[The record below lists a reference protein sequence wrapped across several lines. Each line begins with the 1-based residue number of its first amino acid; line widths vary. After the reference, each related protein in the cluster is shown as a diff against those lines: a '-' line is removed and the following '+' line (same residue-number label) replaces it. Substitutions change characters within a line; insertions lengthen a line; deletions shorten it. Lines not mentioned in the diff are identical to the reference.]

1 MKRIFTLKL
10 NHMLKKS
17 LTCITMLAVVAIALA
32 SSGGG
37 KNKSASSNN
46 LGIVPVTARG
56 AFTLKAKPSYSG
68 SHLLSTL
75 NLKNSTVYRSII
87 TYQKGNTIFIVPSRY
102 RVSNAKLSFNSG
114 PALRSNLNM
123 VDLRLKLCR

>member
-17 LTCITMLAVVAIALA
+17 LTCAPMLAVVAIALA

-37 KNKSASSNN
+37 KNKPASSNSV
-46 LGIVPVTARG
+46 GIIPVTARG
-56 AFTLKAKPSYSG
+56 AFTLKSKPSYSG
-68 SHLLSTL
+68 SHLLSTM

-87 TYQKGNTIFIVPSRY
+87 TYQKGNTIFIVPSKY

-114 PALRSNLNM
+114 PVLRSNLNM
-123 VDLRLKLCR
+123 LDLRLKLCR